1 MIHTNVVITEY
12 KNRICTMLF
21 SDNYLEE
28 LHVEVNES
36 LLSDIYV
43 AKVKNINKNINAA
56 FVELFDGQM
65 AFLPL
70 EDVQGSPFLQ
80 IEDGKLR
87 EGD

>member
-21 SDNYLEE
+21 RDNYLEE

-43 AKVKNINKNINAA
+43 TKEKNINRLSI
-56 FVELFDGQM
+56 
-65 AFLPL
+65 
-70 EDVQGSPFLQ
+70 
-80 IEDGKLR
+80 
-87 EGD
+87 